1 MDKNIIIKDFEKNLN
16 VKIKEYKEIESE
28 NGLILN
34 ADDLYIIKTYSDKEF
49 EVVLEFENYYKFVKQ
64 FIKAIYV
71 SNEYKYMVYNFIEQ
85 DRNVDYNKIKL
96 INQIYDLVKEER
108 KIENHQ
114 FGYIDNPLPSW
125 YEFLNAE
132 IKHSLKLLE
141 EDTKIDLKIVLKA
154 LKIAKKEKVEAYLVH
169 GDLGVHNFI
178 IKDKLINVINPIGLI
193 GDYLYDFYYAI
204 LSDYSITDNL
214 DIDFV
219 ISYFDR
225 KEKYKKALFII
236 VYFIRMAR
244 AYKYN
249 KADYEKFLNDYK
261 YLSLK

>member
-1 MDKNIIIKDFEKNLN
+1 MDKELLIKDFESNLN
-16 VKIKEYKEIESE
+16 VKIKEYKEIKSD

-34 ADDLYIIKTYSDKEF
+34 ADDLYIIKTYNEEDFKNVIEF
-49 EVVLEFENYYKFVKQ
+49 ESYYKFVKP
-64 FIKAIYV
+64 FRKAIYV
-71 SNEYKYMVYNFIEQ
+71 SNEYKYMVYNFIEE
-85 DRNVDYNKIKL
+85 DKNIDYGKIKL

-108 KIENHQ
+108 KIDNHK
-114 FGYIDNPLPSW
+114 FGYLDNEKESF
-125 YEFLNAE
+125 YEFVLDEFEYSKSLLNKE
-132 IKHSLKLLE
+132 L
-141 EDTKIDLKIVLKA
+141 KIDLKIVLKA
-154 LKIAKKEKVEAYLVH
+154 LKMVKKEKVDKYSLH

-178 IKDKLINVINPIGLI
+178 VKDKLINVIDPIGAV

-214 DIDFV
+214 DLEFI

-225 KEKYKKALFII
+225 KEKYKKALFIV

-249 KADYEKFLNDYK
+249 RADYEKFLGDYK